1 MMRLSAIAMWTHGR
15 LLRADAVGTEVSG
28 ADVEVTGVAI
38 DTRKLQPGDLFVA
51 FKGEHVDGHDYLA
64 QAAARG
70 ASAALVSRKI
80 DSRLPQVLVDDVEL
94 ALGDLAS
101 AVRAQRNARV
111 IGITGSNGKTTVK
124 TLTASILSLHG
135 RTHVNTG
142 SFNNE
147 IGLPLTLLAMPADT
161 EYAVLEM
168 GAGKPGDIS
177 YLAAIARPDIGL
189 VNIIAPAHLERMG
202 SVEGVAET
210 KGALYQALPAD
221 GVAIINA
228 DDAFARFFDGLA
240 GTRRVLSFG
249 LDHKADVSADIIE
262 QRVDGSRFVLS
273 TPVGKAEVALPLSGR
288 HNVANALASAAI
300 ALALDVPLAMIVAG
314 LEQASAVE
322 GRLKREV
329 MAGGWTL
336 IDDSY
341 NANPSSMTA
350 AIDTLALAS
359 GERWLVLGD
368 MAELGADARSLH
380 AAVGAHAQQR
390 GIEQV
395 FAVGPLSVAAVAA
408 FGAQGEHFE
417 DKAALIGALQARLHS
432 GVTCLIKGSHSAGM
446 EQVVVELKQAALK
459 QAALKQGA
467 LKDHK
472 PGEGT
477 SHAA

>member
-15 LLRADAVGTEVSG
+15 LLGADA
-28 ADVEVTGVAI
+28 DVTGVAI
-38 DTRKLQPGDLFVA
+38 DTRKLEPGNLFAA

-70 ASAALVSRKI
+70 ASAALVERKV
-80 DSRLPQVLVDDVEL
+80 DNSDASGVLPQVLVDNVEL

-101 AVRAQRNARV
+101 AVRAQCSARV

-124 TLTASILSLHG
+124 ALTASILSLHG
-135 RTHVNTG
+135 RTHVNAG
-142 SFNNE
+142 SYNNE
-147 IGLPLTLLAMPADT
+147 IGLPLTLLSMPADT

-168 GAGKPGDIS
+168 GAGKLGDIA

-228 DDAFARFFDGLA
+228 DDAFASFFGGLA
-240 GTRRVLSFG
+240 GTRRVLRFG
-249 LDHKADVSADIIE
+249 LDHKADVGADIIQ
-262 QRVDGSRFVLS
+262 QRVDGSYFVLS
-273 TPVGKAEVALPLSGR
+273 TPVGDAEVTLPLPGR
-288 HNVANALASAAI
+288 HNVANALAAATI
-300 ALALDVPLAMIVAG
+300 ALALDVPLSTIVAG
-314 LEQASAVE
+314 LEQATAVA
-322 GRLKREV
+322 GRLKREAMV
-329 MAGGWTL
+329 GDWTL

-341 NANPSSMTA
+341 NANPSSMAA

-368 MAELGADARSLH
+368 MAELGANANVLH
-380 AAVGAHAQQR
+380 ADVGTRAREH
-390 GIEQV
+390 GIEHLY
-395 FAVGPLSVAAVAA
+395 AIGPLSVATIKA
-408 FGAQGEHFE
+408 FGSSGEHFD
-417 DKAALIGALQARLHS
+417 DKSALIAALQSRLHS

-446 EQVVVELKQAALK
+446 EQVVAALRNRK
-459 QAALKQGA
+459 Q
-467 LKDHK
+467 
-472 PGEGT
+472 GEGT
-477 SHAA
+477 SDAA